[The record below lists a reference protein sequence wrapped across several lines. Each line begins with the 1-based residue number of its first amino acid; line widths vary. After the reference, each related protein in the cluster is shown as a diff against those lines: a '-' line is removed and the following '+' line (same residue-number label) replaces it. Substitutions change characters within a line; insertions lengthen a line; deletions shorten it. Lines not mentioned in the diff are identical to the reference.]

1 MNENVILECQSLTK
15 KYGNFYALSN
25 LDLTL
30 EKGQIVGLLRPNG
43 SGKEHHTDQA
53 HQRAAHA
60 DCRSGHDPTDGALS
74 GNEKDRF
81 LSS

>member
-1 MNENVILECQSLTK
+1 MRSNNAQVSVSDQ
-15 KYGNFYALSN
+15 KYGNLCLIN

-30 EKGQIVGLLRPNG
+30 EKRTDRRTFRSQR
-43 SGKEHHTDQA
+43 KRQDHTDQA

>member
-30 EKGQIVGLLRPNG
+30 EKGQIVRTFR
-43 SGKEHHTDQA
+43 SQRKRQDHTDQA

>member
-25 LDLTL
+25 LDLTDRRTFRSQR
-30 EKGQIVGLLRPNG
+30 KRQD
-43 SGKEHHTDQA
+43 HTDQA

-74 GNEKDRF
+74 GNQKDRF

>member
-15 KYGNFYALSN
+15 NTAILCLIQS
-25 LDLTL
+25 
-30 EKGQIVGLLRPNG
+30 G
-43 SGKEHHTDQA
+43 SDTGKRTDRRTFRSQRKRQDHTDQA

>member
-30 EKGQIVGLLRPNG
+30 EKGQIVGLLGPNG
-43 SGKEHHTDQA
+43 NSN
-53 HQRAAHA
+53 RHA
-60 DCRSGHDPTDGALS
+60 PRP
-74 GNEKDRF
+74 
-81 LSS
+81 